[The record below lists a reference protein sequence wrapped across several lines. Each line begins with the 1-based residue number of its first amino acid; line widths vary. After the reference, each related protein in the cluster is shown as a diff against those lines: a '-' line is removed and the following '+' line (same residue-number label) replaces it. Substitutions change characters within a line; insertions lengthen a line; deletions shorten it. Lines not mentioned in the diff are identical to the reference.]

1 MSNIVTMLLKRDE
14 LILAQFEEA
23 LTQAALA
30 SSTVVNYL
38 ADLRA
43 FLRWGQQEFN
53 SDFSLRQVN
62 QEHVRLYRYHLTQK
76 LKRSPSTVNRHLM
89 ALRKFFTFAQE
100 IDLVL
105 FDPMV
110 GVSLVSDSNDTVSG
124 RLLTTEETERLLKAA
139 QKGSRAGLARR
150 DAAILCLLIY
160 TGLRVSEVVD
170 LQTTDL
176 VFDNPGVHLQV
187 GSGPEG
193 QVRHLPLPG
202 EVHKVIYSYLQVR
215 PRVSTSHLFL
225 SQEGRPISSR
235 TVQRIVSDCA
245 RAAGFDGISAQT
257 LRRTYAANLMDKTQD
272 LALVS
277 KRLGHQNLHI
287 TEHYLA
293 SCQR

>member
-1 MSNIVTMLLKRDE
+1 MLLQQDE

-38 ADLRA
+38 ADVRA
-43 FLRWGQQEFN
+43 LLRWGQQEFS

-62 QEHVRLYRYHLTQK
+62 QEHVRLYRHHLTQE
-76 LKRSPSTVNRHLM
+76 LNRAPSTVNRHLM
-89 ALRKFFTFAQE
+89 ALRKFFSFAHE
-100 IDLVL
+100 CDLVL
-105 FDPMV
+105 RDPMV
-110 GVSLVSDSNDTVSG
+110 GVSLVQDSSDPAGG
-124 RLLTTEETERLLKAA
+124 RLLTTREIEQLLKAA
-139 QKGSRAGLARR
+139 QQGSRAGLARR
-150 DAAILCLLIY
+150 DKAILCLLVH

-170 LQTTDL
+170 LQTSDL

-187 GSGPEG
+187 GPGQDG

-202 EVHKVIYSYLQVR
+202 EVHKTIYHYLQVR
-215 PRVSTSHLFL
+215 PRVSTSNLFL
-225 SQEGRPISSR
+225 SQEGRPISTR
-235 TVQRIVSDCA
+235 TVQRVVSDCA

-277 KRLGHQNLHI
+277 KRLGHQNQHI